1 MNNLEHQILDNGCS
15 FSFSAKSNS
24 KKILFLDRD
33 GVLINDNGYPYKI
46 SDIKLMHQNLEV
58 LSDLSNKYEFI
69 VITNQSGIDRNLFTW
84 EDYYL
89 FTDELFMRLKAYN
102 VLILAIIAIPFH
114 PNYSISLA
122 AEKWRKPQIESLNFL
137 KRIYNFKDSKSCY
150 IGDKVE
156 DIHFAYNAGFGKAIL
171 LKENISNKELDNLES
186 MRDKLNI
193 KTSKYLNLDDI

>member
-102 VLILAIIAIPFH
+102 VFILAIIAIPFH

-156 DIHFAYNAGFGKAIL
+156 DIHFAYNAGFEKAIL

>member
-89 FTDELFMRLKAYN
+89 FTDELFMRLKEYN

-137 KRIYNFKDSKSCY
+137 KRVYSFKDSKSCY

-156 DIHFAYNAGFGKAIL
+156 DIHFAYNAGFEKAIL

>member
-102 VLILAIIAIPFH
+102 VFILAIIAIPFH
-114 PNYSISLA
+114 PDYSISLA

-137 KRIYNFKDSKSCY
+137 KRVYSFKDSKSCY

-156 DIHFAYNAGFGKAIL
+156 DIHFAYNAGFEKAIL

>member
-24 KKILFLDRD
+24 KEILFLDRD
-33 GVLINDNGYPYKI
+33 GVLINDSGYPHKI
-46 SDIKLMHQNLEV
+46 NDIKLMDQNLEV
-58 LSDLSNKYEFI
+58 LSGLSNKYEFI

-89 FTDELFMRLKAYN
+89 FTDELFMRLKEYN

-114 PNYSISLA
+114 PDYSISLA

-137 KRIYNFKDSKSCY
+137 KRVYSFKDSKSCY

-156 DIHFAYNAGFGKAIL
+156 DIHFAYNAGFEKAIL

>member
-156 DIHFAYNAGFGKAIL
+156 DIHFAYNAGFEKAIL

>member
-114 PNYSISLA
+114 PDYSISLA

-137 KRIYNFKDSKSCY
+137 KRVYSFKDSKSCY

-156 DIHFAYNAGFGKAIL
+156 DIHFAYNAGFEKAIL